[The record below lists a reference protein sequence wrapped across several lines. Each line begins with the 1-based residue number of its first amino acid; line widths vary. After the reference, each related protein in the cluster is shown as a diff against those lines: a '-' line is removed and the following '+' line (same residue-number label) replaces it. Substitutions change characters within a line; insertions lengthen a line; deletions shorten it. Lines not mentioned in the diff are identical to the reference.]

1 MSELTPLMKQYNEI
15 KRNYPD
21 CIVFFRLGD
30 FYEMFGQDAVTA
42 SDILQITLTSRDRAK
57 DSPIPMCGIPYFAA
71 ENYIAKLI
79 KAGHKV
85 AVCEQVEDPKDTKG
99 LVRREVVRVVTPGTF
114 QPDEPKENHYILGLY
129 QKENIFGLAIA
140 DITTGEFLMYQSHE
154 NLEDEINRFEPREI
168 LCPNSFKDDSA
179 VMSSLDG
186 FYITGYDDWY
196 FDYLEAYRKLLGH
209 FNVTTL
215 EGYGCEGMLVAISAG
230 GALLHYLEET
240 QKHSAFFKKIRVLKH
255 ESHMLLDASAQKN
268 LEITKNMKEGDREGS
283 LLWVIDATATSM
295 GGRLLRSWILNPL
308 IDIDDIK
315 QRQEAVG
322 TLLGDKG
329 KLAKLK
335 DHLKG
340 ISDIERLS
348 SRVSI
353 GTVNARELLSL
364 KNSLALLPQLK
375 DRVKEY
381 SNRRINYLSDGIDML
396 SDVQSLILKTIADD
410 PPLGLKDGGLIKSGV
425 DKDIDELREISGSGK
440 DFIASLQSGER
451 EKTGISSLKVGY
463 NKIHG
468 YYIEV
473 TKPNLLHV
481 PEHYIRKQTLVNGER
496 FITPELKEYE
506 AKILGAED
514 RLKKLEFE
522 YFEGIRGKI
531 SVETDRIQKSAEA
544 VAELDSLH
552 SLAYIA
558 DRYNYVCPAIN
569 DGNVIKISSGR
580 HPVIERLS
588 SGEKFVPNDT
598 LLDTESQNILIIT
611 GPNMAGKSTYMR
623 QVALIV
629 LLAQIGSF
637 VPAAD
642 AVIGVVDRI
651 FTRIGASDVIT
662 RGQSTF
668 MVEMIETANI
678 LNNATTRSLI
688 VLDEV
693 GRGTSTFDGI
703 SIAWAVAEFIAKNL
717 KSRTLFATHYHELTE
732 LPLCIEGI
740 RNLRAMA
747 FRWQDLPAC
756 L

>member
-1 MSELTPLMKQYNEI
+1 
-15 KRNYPD
+15 
-21 CIVFFRLGD
+21 
-30 FYEMFGQDAVTA
+30 
-42 SDILQITLTSRDRAK
+42 
-57 DSPIPMCGIPYFAA
+57 
-71 ENYIAKLI
+71 
-79 KAGHKV
+79 
-85 AVCEQVEDPKDTKG
+85 
-99 LVRREVVRVVTPGTF
+99 
-114 QPDEPKENHYILGLY
+114 
-129 QKENIFGLAIA
+129 
-140 DITTGEFLMYQSHE
+140 
-154 NLEDEINRFEPREI
+154 
-168 LCPNSFKDDSA
+168 
-179 VMSSLDG
+179 
-186 FYITGYDDWY
+186 
-196 FDYLEAYRKLLGH
+196 
-209 FNVTTL
+209 
-215 EGYGCEGMLVAISAG
+215 
-230 GALLHYLEET
+230 
-240 QKHSAFFKKIRVLKH
+240 
-255 ESHMLLDASAQKN
+255 
-268 LEITKNMKEGDREGS
+268 
-283 LLWVIDATATSM
+283 M

-531 SVETDRIQKSAEA
+531 SVETDRIQKTAEA

-668 MVEMIETANI
+668 MVEMN
-678 LNNATTRSLI
+678 
-688 VLDEV
+688 
-693 GRGTSTFDGI
+693 
-703 SIAWAVAEFIAKNL
+703 K
-717 KSRTLFATHYHELTE
+717 Y
-732 LPLCIEGI
+732 
-740 RNLRAMA
+740 
-747 FRWQDLPAC
+747 C
-756 L
+756 LGCC